1 MSEIKALTG
10 NEAIAYGVRLARPKV
25 IAAYPITPQTT
36 IVETLANFV
45 ADGSLKAQFVESEGE
60 HGAIFTVMSAALT
73 GVRVF
78 TGTSSQGFAYGY
90 EAIAY
95 IPGRRLPVVM
105 AVANRPISSPG
116 KAVECDHSDTMSGR
130 DLGWIQ
136 LYVESNQEALD
147 TIIQAYRIAE
157 DQKVLLPVMVCI
169 DGFYITHTTEMVQI
183 PEQADVDK
191 FIPPYEPKHV
201 ILDPANPMALSG
213 GGTSDENMGYE
224 FLKNEAVIRAG
235 DVIKQANDEYAAM
248 SGRKYGNGL
257 VEKLYCDD
265 AEIVLVTMGSMSGN
279 ARLTVEQLRAEGKKV
294 GLVRV
299 RSFRPFPKDDF
310 LALGKKVKVIA
321 VVDRSVSRGAGEG
334 PCVTEIKS
342 ALYNVEG
349 EKARVIGFIAGLHS
363 AEILTTDFRYM
374 ADKALKTAAT
384 GQVTGEIEWIP
395 NFEITTKN
403 PVPVKHDKL
412 LYPGTTACP
421 GCGMALVVRKVVEAF
436 GQNTALVENIGCGAW
451 NAAQGM
457 GSMTGIGLAAF
468 PSMPLPSGSAC
479 ATGISLGL
487 KEKGQEDTKVV
498 LIGGDGSLGDIG
510 FTALSGAA
518 ERNSDFLCVTED
530 NEAYAN
536 TGIQRSGATPQYAWT
551 TTTPVGE
558 AEKGKSTPRKD
569 MPLIIAA
576 HRVPYVATASLAYMD
591 DFMKKLAK
599 ARQMRGFRYIHVYT
613 PCPTSWRFPPE
624 KMIQVSRL
632 GVTTGIFTLYE
643 IEDGKL
649 TITVKP
655 EKFKPVGDYLKL
667 QGRFSHLTDEDIEKI
682 QHDVDIAQAQM
693 YDWEKSGLSL
703 PVASG

>member
-1 MSEIKALTG
+1 MSEKKALTG

-116 KAVECDHSDTMSGR
+116 KAVECDHSDTMTGR

-136 LYVESNQEALD
+136 LYVQSNQEALD

-157 DQKVLLPVMVCI
+157 DQKVLLPIMVCI
-169 DGFYITHTTEMVQI
+169 DGFYITHTTEMVEI
-183 PEQADVDK
+183 PAQSGVDK
-191 FIPPYEPKHV
+191 FIPVYEPKHV
-201 ILDPANPMALSG
+201 ILDPCNPMALSG

-235 DVIKQANDEYAAM
+235 GIIQQANDEYAVRF
-248 SGRKYGNGL
+248 GRKYGNGL
-257 VEKLYCDD
+257 VEKFYCDD
-265 AEIVLVTMGSMSGN
+265 AEVVLVTMGSMSGN
-279 ARLTVEQLRAEGKKV
+279 ARIAVEQMRAAGKRV

-299 RSFRPFPKDDF
+299 RSFRPFPKADF
-310 LALGKKVKVIA
+310 IELSRQVKVIA
-321 VVDRSVSRGAGEG
+321 VVDRSVSRGLGEG

-342 ALYNVEG
+342 TLYNLEG

-363 AEILTTDFRYM
+363 AEILISDFKYM
-374 ADKALKTAAT
+374 ADKALKVAAT
-384 GQVTGEIEWIP
+384 GAVNGEIEWIP
-395 NFEITTKN
+395 NFDITAVN
-403 PVPVKHDKL
+403 PVPVQHDKL

-436 GQNTALVENIGCGAW
+436 GKNTVLVENIGCGAW

-457 GSMTGIGLAAF
+457 GSMTGLGMAAF

-551 TTTPVGE
+551 TTTPVGD

-624 KMIQVSRL
+624 KMIHVSRL

-649 TITVKP
+649 KITVKP
-655 EKFKPVGDYLKL
+655 EKFKPVADYLKL

-682 QHDVDIAQAQM
+682 QKDVDSAQAQM
-693 YDWEKSGLSL
+693 RGWEQSGLSL

>member
-436 GQNTALVENIGCGAW
+436 GQNTMLVENIGCGAW

-457 GSMTGIGLAAF
+457 GSITGIGLAAF

-649 TITVKP
+649 TVTVKP

>member
-1 MSEIKALTG
+1 
-10 NEAIAYGVRLARPKV
+10 
-25 IAAYPITPQTT
+25 
-36 IVETLANFV
+36 
-45 ADGSLKAQFVESEGE
+45 
-60 HGAIFTVMSAALT
+60 
-73 GVRVF
+73 
-78 TGTSSQGFAYGY
+78 
-90 EAIAY
+90 
-95 IPGRRLPVVM
+95 
-105 AVANRPISSPG
+105 
-116 KAVECDHSDTMSGR
+116 
-130 DLGWIQ
+130 
-136 LYVESNQEALD
+136 
-147 TIIQAYRIAE
+147 
-157 DQKVLLPVMVCI
+157 
-169 DGFYITHTTEMVQI
+169 
-183 PEQADVDK
+183 
-191 FIPPYEPKHV
+191 
-201 ILDPANPMALSG
+201 
-213 GGTSDENMGYE
+213 MGYE

-235 DVIKQANDEYAAM
+235 GIIQQANDEYAVRF
-248 SGRKYGNGL
+248 GRKYGNGL
-257 VEKLYCDD
+257 VEKFYCDD
-265 AEIVLVTMGSMSGN
+265 AEVVLVTMGSMSGN
-279 ARLTVEQLRAEGKKV
+279 ARIAVEQMRAAGKRV

-299 RSFRPFPKDDF
+299 RSFRPFPKADF
-310 LALGKKVKVIA
+310 IELSRQVKVIA
-321 VVDRSVSRGAGEG
+321 VVDRSVSRGLGEG

-342 ALYNVEG
+342 TLYNLEG

-363 AEILTTDFRYM
+363 AEILISDFKYM
-374 ADKALKTAAT
+374 ADKALKVAAT
-384 GQVTGEIEWIP
+384 GEIIGEIEWIP
-395 NFEITTKN
+395 NFEITAVN
-403 PVPVKHDKL
+403 PVPVQHDKL

-436 GQNTALVENIGCGAW
+436 GKNTVLVENIGCGAW

-457 GSMTGIGLAAF
+457 GSMTGLGMAAF

-551 TTTPVGE
+551 TTTPVGD

-591 DFMKKLAK
+591 DFMKKLTK

-624 KMIQVSRL
+624 KMIHVSRL

-649 TITVKP
+649 KITVKP
-655 EKFKPVGDYLKL
+655 DKFKPVAEYLKL

-682 QHDVDIAQAQM
+682 QKDVDIAQAQM
-693 YDWEKSGLSL
+693 RGWEQSGLSL

>member
-436 GQNTALVENIGCGAW
+436 GQNTVLVENIGCGAW

-457 GSMTGIGLAAF
+457 GSITGIGLAAF

-693 YDWEKSGLSL
+693 HDWEKSGLSL

>member
-116 KAVECDHSDTMSGR
+116 KAVECDHSDTMTGR

-136 LYVESNQEALD
+136 LYVQSNQEALD

-157 DQKVLLPVMVCI
+157 DQKVLLPIMVCI
-169 DGFYITHTTEMVQI
+169 DGFYITHTTEMVEI
-183 PEQADVDK
+183 PAQADVDK
-191 FIPPYEPKHV
+191 FIPVYTPQHV
-201 ILDPANPMALSG
+201 ILDPDNPMALSG

-235 DVIKQANDEYAAM
+235 GIIQQANDEYAVRF
-248 SGRKYGNGL
+248 GRRYGNGL
-257 VEKLYCDD
+257 VEKFYCDD
-265 AEIVLVTMGSMSGN
+265 ADVVLVTMGSMSGN
-279 ARLTVEQLRAEGKKV
+279 ARIAVEQMRAEGRRV

-299 RSFRPFPKDDF
+299 RSFRPFPKADF
-310 LALGKKVKVIA
+310 IELSRRVKVIA
-321 VVDRSVSRGAGEG
+321 VVDRSVSRGLGEG

-342 ALYNVEG
+342 TLYNLEG
-349 EKARVIGFIAGLHS
+349 EKARVLGFIAGLHS
-363 AEILTTDFRYM
+363 AEILISDFKYM
-374 ADKALKTAAT
+374 ADKALKVVAT
-384 GQVTGEIEWIP
+384 GEVTGEIEWIP

-403 PVPVKHDKL
+403 PIPVKHDHL

-421 GCGMALVVRKVVEAF
+421 GCGMALVVRKVVEVF
-436 GQNTALVENIGCGAW
+436 GKNTVLVENIGCGAW

-457 GSMTGIGLAAF
+457 GSMTGLGMAAF

-551 TTTPVGE
+551 TTTPVGDV
-558 AEKGKSTPRKD
+558 EKGKSTPRKD

-649 TITVKP
+649 KITVKP
-655 EKFKPVGDYLKL
+655 EKFKPVADYLKL
-667 QGRFSHLTDEDIEKI
+667 QGRFSHLTDADIEKI
-682 QHDVDIAQAQM
+682 QKDVDIAQAQM
-693 YDWEKSGLSL
+693 RGWEQSGLSL

>member
-116 KAVECDHSDTMSGR
+116 KAVECDHSDTMTGR

-191 FIPPYEPKHV
+191 FIPVYEPKHV
-201 ILDPANPMALSG
+201 ILDPDNPMALSG

-235 DVIKQANDEYAAM
+235 EVIKQANDEYAAM
-248 SGRKYGNGL
+248 FGRKYGNGL

-265 AEIVLVTMGSMSGN
+265 AEVVLVTMGSMSGN
-279 ARLTVEQLRAEGKKV
+279 ARIAIEQMRAEGWRV

-299 RSFRPFPKDDF
+299 RSFRPFPKTDF
-310 LALGKKVKVIA
+310 IELSRRVKVIA
-321 VVDRSVSRGAGEG
+321 VVDRSVSRGLGEG

-342 ALYNVEG
+342 TLYNQEG
-349 EKARVIGFIAGLHS
+349 EKACVIGFIAGLHS
-363 AEILTTDFRYM
+363 AEILISDFRYM
-374 ADKALKTAAT
+374 ADKALKVAA
-384 GQVTGEIEWIP
+384 GGEINGEIEWIP
-395 NFEITTKN
+395 NFEINTKN
-403 PVPVKHDKL
+403 PIPVKHDKL

-436 GQNTALVENIGCGAW
+436 GENTVLVENIGCGAW

-457 GSMTGIGLAAF
+457 GSMTGLGMAAF

-551 TTTPVGE
+551 TTTPVGNE
-558 AEKGKSTPRKD
+558 EKGKSTPRKD

-632 GVTTGIFTLYE
+632 GVTAGIFTLYE

-649 TITVKP
+649 RITVKP
-655 EKFKPVGDYLKL
+655 EKFKPVGEYLKL
-667 QGRFSHLTDEDIEKI
+667 QGRFSHLTEKDIAKI
-682 QHDVDIAQAQM
+682 QQDVDIVLAQM

>member
-224 FLKNEAVIRAG
+224 FLKNEAVIRTG

-436 GQNTALVENIGCGAW
+436 GQNTVLVENIGCGAW

-457 GSMTGIGLAAF
+457 GSITGIGLAAF

>member
-116 KAVECDHSDTMSGR
+116 KAVECDHSDTMTGR

-136 LYVESNQEALD
+136 LYVQSNQEALD

-157 DQKVLLPVMVCI
+157 DQKVLLPIMVCI
-169 DGFYITHTTEMVQI
+169 DGFYITHTTEMVEI
-183 PEQADVDK
+183 PAQSGVDK
-191 FIPPYEPKHV
+191 FIPEYVPKHV
-201 ILDPANPMALSG
+201 VLDPCNPMALSG

-235 DVIKQANDEYAAM
+235 GVIQQANDEYDKM
-248 SGRKYGNGL
+248 FGRRYGNGL

-265 AEIVLVTMGSMSGN
+265 ADVVLVTMGSMSGN
-279 ARLTVEQLRAEGKKV
+279 ARIAVEQMRAEGRRV

-299 RSFRPFPKDDF
+299 RSFRPFPKADF
-310 LALGKKVKVIA
+310 IELSRQVKVIA
-321 VVDRSVSRGAGEG
+321 VVDRSVSRGLGEG

-342 ALYNVEG
+342 TLYNFAG

-363 AEILTTDFRYM
+363 AEILISDFKYM
-374 ADKALKTAAT
+374 ADKALKVAAT
-384 GQVTGEIEWIP
+384 GEVTGEIEWIP
-395 NFEITTKN
+395 NFDITAVN
-403 PVPVKHDKL
+403 PVPVQHDKL

-436 GQNTALVENIGCGAW
+436 GQNTVLVENIGCGAW

-457 GSMTGIGLAAF
+457 GSMTGLGMAAF

-551 TTTPVGE
+551 TTTPVGD

-624 KMIQVSRL
+624 KMIHVSRL

-649 TITVKP
+649 KITVKP
-655 EKFKPVGDYLKL
+655 DKFKPVAEYLKL

-682 QHDVDIAQAQM
+682 QKDVDIAQAQM
-693 YDWEKSGLSL
+693 RGWEQSGLSL

>member
-1 MSEIKALTG
+1 MSEKKALTG

-116 KAVECDHSDTMSGR
+116 KAVECDHSDTMTGR

-136 LYVESNQEALD
+136 LYVQSNQEALD

-157 DQKVLLPVMVCI
+157 DQKVLLPIMVCI
-169 DGFYITHTTEMVQI
+169 DGFYITHTTEMVAI
-183 PEQADVDK
+183 PAQADVDK
-191 FIPPYEPKHV
+191 FIPVYEPKHV
-201 ILDPANPMALSG
+201 ILDPCNPMALSG

-235 DVIKQANDEYAAM
+235 GIIQQANDEYAVRF
-248 SGRKYGNGL
+248 GRKYGNGL
-257 VEKLYCDD
+257 VEKFYCDD
-265 AEIVLVTMGSMSGN
+265 AEVVLVTMGSMSGN
-279 ARLTVEQLRAEGKKV
+279 ARIAVEQMRAAGKRV

-299 RSFRPFPKDDF
+299 RSFRPFPKADF
-310 LALGKKVKVIA
+310 IELSRQVKVIA
-321 VVDRSVSRGAGEG
+321 VVDRSVSRGLGEG

-342 ALYNVEG
+342 TLYNLEG

-363 AEILTTDFRYM
+363 AEILISDFKYM
-374 ADKALKTAAT
+374 ADKALKVAAT
-384 GQVTGEIEWIP
+384 GAVNGEIEWIP
-395 NFEITTKN
+395 NFDITAVN
-403 PVPVKHDKL
+403 PVPVQHDKL

-436 GQNTALVENIGCGAW
+436 GKNTVLVENIGCGAW

-457 GSMTGIGLAAF
+457 GSMTGLGMAAF

-551 TTTPVGE
+551 TTTPVGD

-624 KMIQVSRL
+624 KMIHVSRL

-649 TITVKP
+649 KITVKP
-655 EKFKPVGDYLKL
+655 DKFKPVAEYLKL

-693 YDWEKSGLSL
+693 HDWEQSGFSL

>member
-1 MSEIKALTG
+1 MSEKKALTG

-116 KAVECDHSDTMSGR
+116 KAVECDHSDTMTGR

-136 LYVESNQEALD
+136 LYVQSNQEALD

-157 DQKVLLPVMVCI
+157 DQKVLLPIMVCI
-169 DGFYITHTTEMVQI
+169 DGFYITHTTEMVEI
-183 PEQADVDK
+183 PAQSGVDK
-191 FIPPYEPKHV
+191 FIPVYEPKHV
-201 ILDPANPMALSG
+201 ILDPCNPMALSG

-235 DVIKQANDEYAAM
+235 GIIQQANDEYAVRF
-248 SGRKYGNGL
+248 GRKYGNGL
-257 VEKLYCDD
+257 VEKFYCDD
-265 AEIVLVTMGSMSGN
+265 AEVVLVTMGSMSGN
-279 ARLTVEQLRAEGKKV
+279 ARIAVEQMRAAGKRV

-299 RSFRPFPKDDF
+299 RSFRPFPKADF
-310 LALGKKVKVIA
+310 IELSRQVKVIA
-321 VVDRSVSRGAGEG
+321 VVDRSVSRGLGEG

-342 ALYNVEG
+342 TLYNLEG

-363 AEILTTDFRYM
+363 AEILISDFKYM
-374 ADKALKTAAT
+374 ADKALKVAAT
-384 GQVTGEIEWIP
+384 GAVNGEIEWIP
-395 NFEITTKN
+395 NFDITAVN
-403 PVPVKHDKL
+403 PVPVQHDKL

-436 GQNTALVENIGCGAW
+436 GKNTVLVENIGCGAW

-457 GSMTGIGLAAF
+457 GSMTGLGMAAF

-551 TTTPVGE
+551 TTTPVGD

-624 KMIQVSRL
+624 KMIHVSRL

-649 TITVKP
+649 KITVKP
-655 EKFKPVGDYLKL
+655 EKLKPVADYLKL

-682 QHDVDIAQAQM
+682 QKDVDIAQAQM
-693 YDWEKSGLSL
+693 RGWEQSGLSL

>member
-1 MSEIKALTG
+1 MSEKKALTG

-116 KAVECDHSDTMSGR
+116 KAVECDHSDTMTGR

-136 LYVESNQEALD
+136 LYVQSNQEALD

-157 DQKVLLPVMVCI
+157 DQKVLLPIMVCI
-169 DGFYITHTTEMVQI
+169 DGFYITHTTEMVEI
-183 PEQADVDK
+183 PAQSGVDK
-191 FIPPYEPKHV
+191 FIPVYEPKHV
-201 ILDPANPMALSG
+201 ILDPCNPMALSG

-235 DVIKQANDEYAAM
+235 GIIQQANDEYAVRF
-248 SGRKYGNGL
+248 GRKYGNGL
-257 VEKLYCDD
+257 VEKFYCDD
-265 AEIVLVTMGSMSGN
+265 AEVVLVTMGSMSGN
-279 ARLTVEQLRAEGKKV
+279 ARIAVEQMRAAGKRV

-299 RSFRPFPKDDF
+299 RSFRPFPKADF
-310 LALGKKVKVIA
+310 IELSRQVKVIA
-321 VVDRSVSRGAGEG
+321 VVDRSVSRGLGEG

-342 ALYNVEG
+342 TLYNLEG

-363 AEILTTDFRYM
+363 AEILISDFKYM
-374 ADKALKTAAT
+374 ADKALKVAAT
-384 GQVTGEIEWIP
+384 GAVNGEIEWIP
-395 NFEITTKN
+395 NFDITAVN
-403 PVPVKHDKL
+403 PVPVQHDKL

-436 GQNTALVENIGCGAW
+436 GKNTVLVENIGCGAW

-457 GSMTGIGLAAF
+457 GSMTGLGMAAF

-551 TTTPVGE
+551 TTTPVGD

-624 KMIQVSRL
+624 KMIHVSRL

-649 TITVKP
+649 KITVKP
-655 EKFKPVGDYLKL
+655 EKFKPVAEYLKL

-682 QHDVDIAQAQM
+682 QKDVDIAQAQM
-693 YDWEKSGLSL
+693 RGWEQSGLSL

>member
-436 GQNTALVENIGCGAW
+436 GQNTVLVENIGCGAW

-457 GSMTGIGLAAF
+457 GSITGIGLAAF

-649 TITVKP
+649 TVTVKP

>member
-1 MSEIKALTG
+1 MSEKKALTG

-116 KAVECDHSDTMSGR
+116 KAVECDHSDTMTGR

-136 LYVESNQEALD
+136 LYVQSNQEALD

-157 DQKVLLPVMVCI
+157 DQKVLLPIMVCI
-169 DGFYITHTTEMVQI
+169 DGFYITHTTEMVEI
-183 PEQADVDK
+183 PAQSGVDK
-191 FIPPYEPKHV
+191 FIPVYEPKHV
-201 ILDPANPMALSG
+201 ILDPCNPMALSG

-235 DVIKQANDEYAAM
+235 GVIQQANDEYDKM
-248 SGRKYGNGL
+248 FGRKYGNGL

-265 AEIVLVTMGSMSGN
+265 AEVVLVTMGSMSGN
-279 ARLTVEQLRAEGKKV
+279 ARIAVEQMRTEGKRV

-299 RSFRPFPKDDF
+299 RSFRPFPKADF
-310 LALGKKVKVIA
+310 IELSRQVKVIA
-321 VVDRSVSRGAGEG
+321 VVDRSVSRGLGEG

-342 ALYNVEG
+342 TLYNLEG

-363 AEILTTDFRYM
+363 AEILISDFKYM
-374 ADKALKTAAT
+374 ADKALKVAAT
-384 GQVTGEIEWIP
+384 GAVNGEIEWIP
-395 NFEITTKN
+395 NFDITAVN
-403 PVPVKHDKL
+403 PVPVQHDKL

-436 GQNTALVENIGCGAW
+436 GKNTVLVENIGCGAW

-457 GSMTGIGLAAF
+457 GSMTGLGMAAF

-551 TTTPVGE
+551 TTTPVGD

-624 KMIQVSRL
+624 KMIHVSRL

-649 TITVKP
+649 KITVKP
-655 EKFKPVGDYLKL
+655 DKFKPVAEYLKL

-682 QHDVDIAQAQM
+682 QKDVDIAQAQM
-693 YDWEKSGLSL
+693 RGWEQSGLSL

>member
-224 FLKNEAVIRAG
+224 FLKNEAIIRAG

-436 GQNTALVENIGCGAW
+436 GQNTVLVENIGCGAW

-693 YDWEKSGLSL
+693 HDWEKSGLSL

>member
-10 NEAIAYGVRLARPKV
+10 NEAIAYGVRLAKPQV

-116 KAVECDHSDTMSGR
+116 KAVECDHSDTMTGR
-130 DLGWIQ
+130 DLGWLQ
-136 LYVESNQEALD
+136 LYVASNQEALD

-157 DQKVLLPVMVCI
+157 DQKVLLPIMVCI
-169 DGFYITHTTEMVQI
+169 DGFYITHTTEMVQV
-183 PEQADVDK
+183 PDQATVDK
-191 FIPPYEPKHV
+191 YIPAYEAKHV
-201 ILDPANPMALSG
+201 VLDVCNPMSLSG
-213 GGTSDENMGYE
+213 GGTPEEDMGYE
-224 FLKNEAVIRAG
+224 YIKNEALIRSA
-235 DVIKQANDEYAAM
+235 DVIKQANTEFGEKF
-248 SGRKYGNGL
+248 GRKYGNGL
-257 VEKLYCDD
+257 VELYNCDD
-265 AEIVLVTMGSMSGN
+265 AEVVLVTMGSMSGTGKI
-279 ARLTVEQLRAEGKKV
+279 AVAEMRAEGKRV

-299 RSFRPFPKDDF
+299 RSFRPFPKEDIIA
-310 LALGKKVKVIA
+310 LAKKVKVIA
-321 VVDRSVSRGAGEG
+321 VVDRSISRGLGEG

-342 ALYNVEG
+342 TLYNLEG
-349 EKARVIGFIAGLHS
+349 EKARVIGFTAGLHS
-363 AEILTTDFRYM
+363 VEVLVSDFKYM
-374 ADKALKTAAT
+374 ADKAFKVAQT
-384 GQVTGEIEWIP
+384 GKITSEIEWIP
-395 NFEITTKN
+395 NLDITTKN
-403 PVPVKHDKL
+403 PVPVQHERL
-412 LYPGTTACP
+412 LIPGTTACP
-421 GCGMALVVRKVVEAF
+421 GCGMALVVRTVANAMGK
-436 GQNTALVENIGCGAW
+436 NTVLVENIGCGAW

-457 GSMTGIGLAAF
+457 GSMTGLGMPSF

-479 ATGISLGL
+479 ATGITLGL
-487 KEKGQEDTKVV
+487 KEKGQDTKVV
-498 LIGGDGSLGDIG
+498 LLGGDGSLGDIG

-518 ERNSDFLCVTED
+518 ERNSDFVCVTED

-551 TTTPVGE
+551 TTTPIGSN
-558 AEKGKSTPRKD
+558 KTGKSTPRKD
-569 MPLIIAA
+569 MPLIMAA
-576 HRVPYVATASLAYMD
+576 HRVPYVATASLAYPD
-591 DFMKKLAK
+591 DFKRKLEKAK
-599 ARQMRGFRYIHVYT
+599 QMHGFRYIHVYT

-624 KMIQVSRL
+624 KLIEVSRL

-649 TITVKP
+649 TITVRP
-655 EKFKPVGDYLKL
+655 PKFKPVSEYLKM
-667 QGRFSHLTDEDIEKI
+667 QGRFSHLTAEEIAAI
-682 QHDVDIAQAQM
+682 QKDVDAAQAQM
-693 YDWEKSGLSL
+693 LGWEKSGLSL
-703 PVASG
+703 PVATG

>member
-224 FLKNEAVIRAG
+224 FLKNEAVIRTG

-436 GQNTALVENIGCGAW
+436 GQNTVLVENIGCGAW

-457 GSMTGIGLAAF
+457 GSITGIGLAAF

-551 TTTPVGE
+551 TTTPVG
-558 AEKGKSTPRKD
+558 KPRK
-569 MPLIIAA
+569 
-576 HRVPYVATASLAYMD
+576 V
-591 DFMKKLAK
+591 K
-599 ARQMRGFRYIHVYT
+599 AR
-613 PCPTSWRFPPE
+613 P
-624 KMIQVSRL
+624 
-632 GVTTGIFTLYE
+632 
-643 IEDGKL
+643 
-649 TITVKP
+649 VKTC
-655 EKFKPVGDYLKL
+655 
-667 QGRFSHLTDEDIEKI
+667 R
-682 QHDVDIAQAQM
+682 
-693 YDWEKSGLSL
+693 
-703 PVASG
+703 

>member
-116 KAVECDHSDTMSGR
+116 KAVECDHSDTMTGR

-136 LYVESNQEALD
+136 LYVQSNQEALD

-157 DQKVLLPVMVCI
+157 DQKVLLPIMVCI
-169 DGFYITHTTEMVQI
+169 DGFYITHTTEMVEI
-183 PEQADVDK
+183 PAQSGVDK
-191 FIPPYEPKHV
+191 FIPEYVPKHV
-201 ILDPANPMALSG
+201 VLDPCNPMALSG

-235 DVIKQANDEYAAM
+235 GVIQQANDEYDKM
-248 SGRKYGNGL
+248 FGRRYGNGL

-265 AEIVLVTMGSMSGN
+265 ADVVLVTTGSMSGN
-279 ARLTVEQLRAEGKKV
+279 ARIAVEQMRAEGRRV

-299 RSFRPFPKDDF
+299 RSFRPFPKADF
-310 LALGKKVKVIA
+310 IELSRQVKVIA
-321 VVDRSVSRGAGEG
+321 VVDRSVSRGLGEG

-342 ALYNVEG
+342 TLYNFAG

-363 AEILTTDFRYM
+363 AEILISDFKYM
-374 ADKALKTAAT
+374 ADKALKVAAT
-384 GQVTGEIEWIP
+384 GEVTGEIEWIP
-395 NFEITTKN
+395 NFDITAVN
-403 PVPVKHDKL
+403 PVPVQHDKL

-436 GQNTALVENIGCGAW
+436 GQNTVLVENIGCGAW

-457 GSMTGIGLAAF
+457 GSMTGLGMAAF

-551 TTTPVGE
+551 TTTPVGD

-624 KMIQVSRL
+624 KMIHVSRL

-649 TITVKP
+649 KITVKP
-655 EKFKPVGDYLKL
+655 EKFKPVAEYLKL
-667 QGRFSHLTDEDIEKI
+667 QGRFSHLTDADIEKI
-682 QHDVDIAQAQM
+682 QHDVDVAQAQM
-693 YDWEKSGLSL
+693 HDWEQSGLSL

>member
-1 MSEIKALTG
+1 MSEKKALTG

-116 KAVECDHSDTMSGR
+116 KAVECDHSDTMTGR

-136 LYVESNQEALD
+136 LYVQSNQEALD

-157 DQKVLLPVMVCI
+157 DQKVLLPIMVCI
-169 DGFYITHTTEMVQI
+169 DGFYITHTTEMVEI
-183 PEQADVDK
+183 PAQSGVDK
-191 FIPPYEPKHV
+191 FIPVYEPKHV
-201 ILDPANPMALSG
+201 ILDPCNPMALSG

-235 DVIKQANDEYAAM
+235 GIIQQANDEYAVRF
-248 SGRKYGNGL
+248 GRKYGNGL
-257 VEKLYCDD
+257 VEKFYCDD
-265 AEIVLVTMGSMSGN
+265 AEVVLVTMGSMSGN
-279 ARLTVEQLRAEGKKV
+279 ARIAVEQMRAAGKRV

-299 RSFRPFPKDDF
+299 RSFRPFPKADF
-310 LALGKKVKVIA
+310 IELSRQVKVIA
-321 VVDRSVSRGAGEG
+321 VVDRSVSRGLGEG

-342 ALYNVEG
+342 TLYNLEG

-363 AEILTTDFRYM
+363 AEILISDFKYM
-374 ADKALKTAAT
+374 ADKALKVAAT
-384 GQVTGEIEWIP
+384 GEIIGEIEWIP
-395 NFEITTKN
+395 NFEITAVN
-403 PVPVKHDKL
+403 PVPVQHDKL

-436 GQNTALVENIGCGAW
+436 GKNTVLVENIGCGAW

-457 GSMTGIGLAAF
+457 GSMTGLGMAAF

-551 TTTPVGE
+551 TTTPVGD

-624 KMIQVSRL
+624 KMIHVSRL

-649 TITVKP
+649 KITVKP
-655 EKFKPVGDYLKL
+655 EKFKPVADYLKL

-682 QHDVDIAQAQM
+682 QKDVDIAQAQM
-693 YDWEKSGLSL
+693 RGWEQSGLSL

>member
-436 GQNTALVENIGCGAW
+436 GQNTVLVENIGCGAW

-457 GSMTGIGLAAF
+457 GSITGIGLAAF

-682 QHDVDIAQAQM
+682 QHDVDIAQTQM

>member
-1 MSEIKALTG
+1 MSEKKALTG

-116 KAVECDHSDTMSGR
+116 KAVECDHSDTMTGR

-136 LYVESNQEALD
+136 LYVQSNQEALD

-157 DQKVLLPVMVCI
+157 DQKVLLPIMVCI
-169 DGFYITHTTEMVQI
+169 DGFYITHTTEMVEI
-183 PEQADVDK
+183 PAQSGVDK
-191 FIPPYEPKHV
+191 FIPVYEPKHV
-201 ILDPANPMALSG
+201 ILDPCNPMALSG

-235 DVIKQANDEYAAM
+235 GIIQQANDEYAVRF
-248 SGRKYGNGL
+248 GRKYGNGL
-257 VEKLYCDD
+257 VEKFYCDD
-265 AEIVLVTMGSMSGN
+265 AEVVLVTMGSMSGN
-279 ARLTVEQLRAEGKKV
+279 ARIAVEQMRAAGKRV

-299 RSFRPFPKDDF
+299 RSFRPFPKADF
-310 LALGKKVKVIA
+310 IELSRQVKVIA
-321 VVDRSVSRGAGEG
+321 VVDRSVSRGLGEG

-342 ALYNVEG
+342 TLYNLEW

-363 AEILTTDFRYM
+363 AEILISDFKYM
-374 ADKALKTAAT
+374 ADKALKVAAT
-384 GQVTGEIEWIP
+384 GAVNGEIEWIP
-395 NFEITTKN
+395 NFDITAVN
-403 PVPVKHDKL
+403 PVPVQHDKL

-436 GQNTALVENIGCGAW
+436 GKNTVLVENIGCGAW

-457 GSMTGIGLAAF
+457 GSMTGLGMAAF

-551 TTTPVGE
+551 TTTPVGD

-649 TITVKP
+649 KITVKP
-655 EKFKPVGDYLKL
+655 EKFKPVADYLKL

-682 QHDVDIAQAQM
+682 QKDVDIAQAQM
-693 YDWEKSGLSL
+693 RGWEQSGLSL

>member
-116 KAVECDHSDTMSGR
+116 KAVECDHSDTMTGR

-136 LYVESNQEALD
+136 LYVQSNQEALD

-157 DQKVLLPVMVCI
+157 DQKVLLPIMVCI
-169 DGFYITHTTEMVQI
+169 DGFYITHTTEMVEI
-183 PEQADVDK
+183 PAQSGVDK
-191 FIPPYEPKHV
+191 FIPEYVPKHV
-201 ILDPANPMALSG
+201 VLDPCNPMALSG

-235 DVIKQANDEYAAM
+235 GVIQQANDEYDKM
-248 SGRKYGNGL
+248 FGRRYGNGL

-265 AEIVLVTMGSMSGN
+265 ADVVLVTMGSMSGN
-279 ARLTVEQLRAEGKKV
+279 ARIAVEQMRAEGRRV

-299 RSFRPFPKDDF
+299 RSFRPFPKADF
-310 LALGKKVKVIA
+310 IELSRQVKVIA
-321 VVDRSVSRGAGEG
+321 VVDRSVSRGLGEG

-342 ALYNVEG
+342 TLYNFAG

-363 AEILTTDFRYM
+363 AEILISDFKYM
-374 ADKALKTAAT
+374 ADKALKVAAT
-384 GQVTGEIEWIP
+384 GEVTGEIEWIP
-395 NFEITTKN
+395 NFDITAVN
-403 PVPVKHDKL
+403 PVPVQHDKL

-436 GQNTALVENIGCGAW
+436 GQNTVLVENIGCGAW

-457 GSMTGIGLAAF
+457 GSMTGLGMAAF

-551 TTTPVGE
+551 TTTPVGD

-624 KMIQVSRL
+624 KMIHVSRL

-649 TITVKP
+649 KITVKP
-655 EKFKPVGDYLKL
+655 EKFKPVAEYLKL
-667 QGRFSHLTDEDIEKI
+667 QGRFSHLTDADIEKI
-682 QHDVDIAQAQM
+682 QHDVDVAQAQM
-693 YDWEKSGLSL
+693 HDWEQSGLSL

>member
-116 KAVECDHSDTMSGR
+116 KAVECDHSDTMTGR

-136 LYVESNQEALD
+136 LYVQSNQEALD

-157 DQKVLLPVMVCI
+157 DQKVLLPIMVCI
-169 DGFYITHTTEMVQI
+169 DGFYITHTTEMVEI
-183 PEQADVDK
+183 PAQSGVDK
-191 FIPPYEPKHV
+191 FIPVYEPKHV
-201 ILDPANPMALSG
+201 ILDPCNPMALSG

-235 DVIKQANDEYAAM
+235 GIIQQANDEYAVRF
-248 SGRKYGNGL
+248 GRKYGNGL
-257 VEKLYCDD
+257 VEKFYCDD
-265 AEIVLVTMGSMSGN
+265 AEVVLVTMGSMSGN
-279 ARLTVEQLRAEGKKV
+279 ARIAVEQMRAAGKRV

-299 RSFRPFPKDDF
+299 RSFRPFPKADF
-310 LALGKKVKVIA
+310 IELSRQVKVIA
-321 VVDRSVSRGAGEG
+321 VVDRSVSRGLGEG

-342 ALYNVEG
+342 TLYNLEG

-363 AEILTTDFRYM
+363 AEILISDFKYM
-374 ADKALKTAAT
+374 ADKALKVAAT
-384 GQVTGEIEWIP
+384 GAVNGEIEWIP
-395 NFEITTKN
+395 NFDITAVN
-403 PVPVKHDKL
+403 PVPVQHDKL

-436 GQNTALVENIGCGAW
+436 GKNTVLVENIGCGAW

-457 GSMTGIGLAAF
+457 GSMTGLGMAAF

-551 TTTPVGE
+551 TTTPVGD

-624 KMIQVSRL
+624 KMIHVSRL

-649 TITVKP
+649 KITVKP
-655 EKFKPVGDYLKL
+655 DKFKPVAEYLKL

-693 YDWEKSGLSL
+693 HDWEQSGFSL

>member
-116 KAVECDHSDTMSGR
+116 KAVECDHSDTMTGR

-136 LYVESNQEALD
+136 LYVQSNQEALD

-157 DQKVLLPVMVCI
+157 DQKVLLPIMVCI
-169 DGFYITHTTEMVQI
+169 DGFYITHTTEMVEI
-183 PEQADVDK
+183 PAQSGVDK
-191 FIPPYEPKHV
+191 FIPVYEPKHV
-201 ILDPANPMALSG
+201 ILDPCNPMALSG

-235 DVIKQANDEYAAM
+235 GIIQQANDEYAVRF
-248 SGRKYGNGL
+248 GRKYGNGL
-257 VEKLYCDD
+257 VEKFYCDD
-265 AEIVLVTMGSMSGN
+265 AEVVLVTMGSMSGN
-279 ARLTVEQLRAEGKKV
+279 ARIAVEQMRAAGKRV

-299 RSFRPFPKDDF
+299 RSFRPFPKADF
-310 LALGKKVKVIA
+310 IELSRQVKVIA
-321 VVDRSVSRGAGEG
+321 VVDRSVSRGLGEG

-342 ALYNVEG
+342 TLYNLEG

-363 AEILTTDFRYM
+363 AEILISDFKYM
-374 ADKALKTAAT
+374 ADKALKVAAT
-384 GQVTGEIEWIP
+384 GAVNGEIEWIP
-395 NFEITTKN
+395 NFDITAVN
-403 PVPVKHDKL
+403 PVPVQHDKL

-436 GQNTALVENIGCGAW
+436 GKNTVLVENIGCGAW

-457 GSMTGIGLAAF
+457 GSMTGLGMAAF

-551 TTTPVGE
+551 TTTPVGD

-624 KMIQVSRL
+624 KMIHVSRL

-649 TITVKP
+649 KITVKP
-655 EKFKPVGDYLKL
+655 EKLKPVADYLKL

-682 QHDVDIAQAQM
+682 QKDVDIAQAQM
-693 YDWEKSGLSL
+693 RGWEQSGLSL

>member
-1 MSEIKALTG
+1 MSEKKALTG

-116 KAVECDHSDTMSGR
+116 KAVECDHSDTMTGR

-136 LYVESNQEALD
+136 LYVQSNQEALD

-157 DQKVLLPVMVCI
+157 DQKVLLPIMVCI
-169 DGFYITHTTEMVQI
+169 DGFYITHTTEMVEI
-183 PEQADVDK
+183 PAQAGVDK
-191 FIPPYEPKHV
+191 FIPVYEPKHV
-201 ILDPANPMALSG
+201 ILDPCNPMALSG

-235 DVIKQANDEYAAM
+235 GIIQQANDEYAVRF
-248 SGRKYGNGL
+248 GRKYGNGL
-257 VEKLYCDD
+257 VEKFYCDD
-265 AEIVLVTMGSMSGN
+265 AEVVLVTMGSMSGN
-279 ARLTVEQLRAEGKKV
+279 ARIAVEQMRAAGKRV

-299 RSFRPFPKDDF
+299 RSFRPFPKADF
-310 LALGKKVKVIA
+310 IELSRQVKVIA
-321 VVDRSVSRGAGEG
+321 VVDRSVSRGLGEG

-342 ALYNVEG
+342 TLYNLEG

-363 AEILTTDFRYM
+363 AEILISDFKYM
-374 ADKALKTAAT
+374 ADKALKVAAT
-384 GQVTGEIEWIP
+384 GAVNGEIEWIP
-395 NFEITTKN
+395 NFDITAVN
-403 PVPVKHDKL
+403 PVPVQHDKL

-436 GQNTALVENIGCGAW
+436 GKNTVLVENIGCGAW

-457 GSMTGIGLAAF
+457 GSMTGLGMAAF

-551 TTTPVGE
+551 TTTPVGD

-624 KMIQVSRL
+624 KMIHVSRL

-649 TITVKP
+649 KITVKP
-655 EKFKPVGDYLKL
+655 DKFKPVAEYLKL

-682 QHDVDIAQAQM
+682 QKDVDIAQAQM
-693 YDWEKSGLSL
+693 RGWEQSGLSL

>member
-436 GQNTALVENIGCGAW
+436 GQNTVLVENIGCGAW

-457 GSMTGIGLAAF
+457 GSITGIGLAAF

>member
-1 MSEIKALTG
+1 MSEKKALTG

-116 KAVECDHSDTMSGR
+116 KAVECDHSDTMTGR

-136 LYVESNQEALD
+136 LYVQSNQEALD

-157 DQKVLLPVMVCI
+157 DQKVLLPIMVCI
-169 DGFYITHTTEMVQI
+169 DGFYITHTTEMVEI
-183 PEQADVDK
+183 PAQSGVDK
-191 FIPPYEPKHV
+191 FIPVYEPKHV
-201 ILDPANPMALSG
+201 ILDPCNPMALSG

-235 DVIKQANDEYAAM
+235 GIIQQANDEYAVRF
-248 SGRKYGNGL
+248 GRKYGNGL
-257 VEKLYCDD
+257 VEKFYCDD
-265 AEIVLVTMGSMSGN
+265 AEVVLVTMGSMSGN
-279 ARLTVEQLRAEGKKV
+279 ARIAVEQMRTEGKRV

-299 RSFRPFPKDDF
+299 RSFRPFPKADF
-310 LALGKKVKVIA
+310 IELSRQVKVIA
-321 VVDRSVSRGAGEG
+321 VVDRSVSRGLGEG

-342 ALYNVEG
+342 TLYNLEG

-363 AEILTTDFRYM
+363 AEILISDFKYM
-374 ADKALKTAAT
+374 ADKALKVAAT
-384 GQVTGEIEWIP
+384 GAVNGEIEWIP
-395 NFEITTKN
+395 NFDITAVN
-403 PVPVKHDKL
+403 PVPVQHDKL

-436 GQNTALVENIGCGAW
+436 GKNTVLVENIGCGAW

-457 GSMTGIGLAAF
+457 GSMTGLGMAAF

-551 TTTPVGE
+551 TTTPVGD

-624 KMIQVSRL
+624 KMIHVSRL

-649 TITVKP
+649 KITVKP
-655 EKFKPVGDYLKL
+655 DKFKPVAEYLKL

-682 QHDVDIAQAQM
+682 QKDVDIAQAQM
-693 YDWEKSGLSL
+693 RGWEQSGLSL

>member
-169 DGFYITHTTEMVQI
+169 DGFYITQTTEMVQI

-436 GQNTALVENIGCGAW
+436 GQNTVLVENIGCGAW

>member
-1 MSEIKALTG
+1 MSEKKALTG

-116 KAVECDHSDTMSGR
+116 KAVECDHSDTMTGR

-136 LYVESNQEALD
+136 LYVQSNQEALD

-157 DQKVLLPVMVCI
+157 DQKVLLPIMVCI
-169 DGFYITHTTEMVQI
+169 DGFYITHTTEMVEI
-183 PEQADVDK
+183 PAQSGVDK
-191 FIPPYEPKHV
+191 FIPVYEPKHV
-201 ILDPANPMALSG
+201 ILDPCNPMALSG

-235 DVIKQANDEYAAM
+235 GIIQQANDEYAVRF
-248 SGRKYGNGL
+248 GRKYGNGL
-257 VEKLYCDD
+257 VEKFYCDD
-265 AEIVLVTMGSMSGN
+265 AEVVLVTMGSMSGN
-279 ARLTVEQLRAEGKKV
+279 ARIAVEQMRAAGKRV

-299 RSFRPFPKDDF
+299 RSFRPFPKADF
-310 LALGKKVKVIA
+310 IELSRQVKVIA
-321 VVDRSVSRGAGEG
+321 VVDRSVSRGLGEG

-342 ALYNVEG
+342 TLYNLEG

-363 AEILTTDFRYM
+363 AEILISDFKYM
-374 ADKALKTAAT
+374 ADKALKVAAT
-384 GQVTGEIEWIP
+384 GAVNGEIEWIP
-395 NFEITTKN
+395 NFDITAVN
-403 PVPVKHDKL
+403 PVPVQHDKL

-436 GQNTALVENIGCGAW
+436 GKNTVLVENIGCGAW

-457 GSMTGIGLAAF
+457 GSMTGLGMAAF

-551 TTTPVGE
+551 TTTPVGD

-624 KMIQVSRL
+624 KMIHVSRL

-649 TITVKP
+649 KITVKP
-655 EKFKPVGDYLKL
+655 EKFKPVADYLKL

-682 QHDVDIAQAQM
+682 QKDVDIAQAQM
-693 YDWEKSGLSL
+693 RGWEQSGLSL